1 MILKNGM
8 YIGVLAQQNQK
19 HIGNTGSYMLM
30 SYNYY
35 PSYYRLL
42 LSSTLEIILSR
53 KHKKSY
59 SLSNYIE
66 PTHRRSFSGSI
77 PIVRPKAREP

>member
-1 MILKNGM
+1 MILKNGT

-19 HIGNTGSYMLM
+19 HIGNIGSYMLM

-35 PSYYRLL
+35 HTYYRLL

-53 KHKKSY
+53 KHEQK
-59 SLSNYIE
+59 LL
-66 PTHRRSFSGSI
+66 F
-77 PIVRPKAREP
+77 V